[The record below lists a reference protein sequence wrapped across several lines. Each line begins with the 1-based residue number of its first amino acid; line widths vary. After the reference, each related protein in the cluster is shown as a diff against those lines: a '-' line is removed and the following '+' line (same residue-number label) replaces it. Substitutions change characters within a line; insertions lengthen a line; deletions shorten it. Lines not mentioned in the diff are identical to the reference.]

1 MPIYLQEAL
10 FQVLLFIAVY
20 FFIIVIFLLN
30 IEYSS
35 NTYRYRFT
43 GTTFIAKGINRN
55 CNCDLVQFIF
65 FIGEKPSAQ
74 KIENKKSI
82 KVLDHTLSTVQGW
95 Y

>member
-10 FQVLLFIAVY
+10 FQVLLFIAVC
-20 FFIIVIFLLN
+20 FFIIVIFFLN

-43 GTTFIAKGINRN
+43 GTTFIEKGINRN
-55 CNCDLVQFIF
+55 CNCDLVQFIC

-95 Y
+95 C